1 MDKQKI
7 FTTVL
12 RSAGLVAA
20 TMAVTGCADQ
30 GYSVLAST
38 ATMIG
43 VEVSQ
48 NPATQMPQGKL
59 GYNRAELAFVPTNRN
74 GGKQSVG
81 SVGAGAADSANV
93 LMELRYGGIFDMGAS
108 SGIYQRL
115 AVGTEAVKQPGASV
129 MFAKDAEG
137 ELKPGASAAVAQIL
151 SAEELAKQQLSATA
165 KITDGISKADQADET
180 ALKNFFKCAGFDDTN
195 TSKLVT
201 RYKDLSKADFAT
213 QFARDFGPL
222 APDYQRCI
230 K

>member
-1 MDKQKI
+1 MNKQKI

-12 RSAGLVAA
+12 RSAGLVSA
-20 TMAVTGCADQ
+20 TMAVTGCANQ

-129 MFAKDAEG
+129 MFAKDADGKINQETAKA
-137 ELKPGASAAVAQIL
+137 LAAVKTIPEVKEDLEKKKSPFTDKYNKYKENKDSLMIEKYDNAAKAVNSKFTNYFEFQKDSNL
-151 SAEELAKQQLSATA
+151 TAENIKTFCQNL
-165 KITDGISKADQADET
+165 ISQGE
-180 ALKNFFKCAGFDDTN
+180 NIKCD
-195 TSKLVT
+195 
-201 RYKDLSKADFAT
+201 
-213 QFARDFGPL
+213 
-222 APDYQRCI
+222 
-230 K
+230 

>member
-7 FTTVL
+7 FTTIL
-12 RSAGLVAA
+12 RSAGLVSA

-74 GGKQSVG
+74 GGKNSTG
-81 SVGAGAADSANV
+81 SVGGGAADSANV
-93 LMELRYGGIFDMGAS
+93 LMELRYGGIFDLGES

-129 MFAKDAEG
+129 MFAKDADGSIDTETAKA
-137 ELKPGASAAVAQIL
+137 LAAV
-151 SAEELAKQQLSATA
+151 
-165 KITDGISKADQADET
+165 KAIPEVKEDLEKKKCPC
-180 ALKNFFKCAGFDDTN
+180 LKNTMITKT
-195 TSKLVT
+195 T
-201 RYKDLSKADFAT
+201 RMHPQSQNMTTRQKRLI
-213 QFARDFGPL
+213 L
-222 APDYQRCI
+222 AI
-230 K
+230 